1 MLLAGHVLVIG
12 AYAFLCW
19 QALVVA
25 DIVAIERSPALG
37 LPKTYGYWAIAAGC
51 VLLALSTAHGRHPA
65 RRHRPR
71 GNAPAQPGGDADMSL
86 VLILAFVALMVAVVP
101 VAHALV
107 IASGVALLWDGQL
120 PLLLVVQQMFQQTQ
134 SFPMLALPFFIL
146 AGTLIMEGRLGEEL
160 LRFSG
165 ELMQRVRGG
174 ALSTTVVGSVVF
186 GGVSGSAV
194 ANASALGSVLIPWQK
209 RQGYPAGLCAANNAT
224 SAVIDILIPP
234 SIPMILYAVVSG
246 VSIGDLFMAGVLPGL
261 LMALGLRRRLLVE
274 RPAASICR
282 RRRRR
287 STCARSPA
295 WRCWRSPALILPVL
309 ILVALRFGFAT
320 PTEIA
325 VMAVLYA
332 LVASL
337 FLYRDMSWRRFH
349 KAMIDAGIAT
359 GIVMMVIMGSAA
371 ASWILT
377 YDQVPQRFAEWVSTT
392 LREPWLVILAM
403 NVIML
408 VIGGP
413 LDLAP
418 GDPAAGAHL
427 RPAGAADR
435 ARPAA
440 ARPDDGAQPRHRPLH
455 AAGRNDAVHLV
466 HHRRQHHGRDDARRC
481 GRTSS

>member
-1 MLLAGHVLVIG
+1 MSL
-12 AYAFLCW
+12 
-19 QALVVA
+19 ALV
-25 DIVAIERSPALG
+25 
-37 LPKTYGYWAIAAGC
+37 
-51 VLLALSTAHGRHPA
+51 
-65 RRHRPR
+65 
-71 GNAPAQPGGDADMSL
+71 
-86 VLILAFVALMVAVVP
+86 LAFSLLMVAVVP

-107 IASGVALLWDGQL
+107 IASGFALLWDGQL
-120 PLLLVVQQMFQQTQ
+120 PLLLVAQQMFQQTQ

-146 AGTLIMEGRLGEEL
+146 AGTLIMEGKLGMEL

-194 ANASALGSVLIPWQK
+194 ANASALGSVLIPWQR

-246 VSIGDLFMAGVLPGL
+246 VSIGELFMAGVLPGV
-261 LMALGLRRRLLVE
+261 LMAAGFVGICWWEARKLNLSSEAPPFDWRRTLRLAVL
-274 RPAASICR
+274 AL
-282 RRRRR
+282 
-287 STCARSPA
+287 
-295 WRCWRSPALILPVL
+295 PALVLPVL

-332 LVASL
+332 LAAST
-337 FLYRDMSWRRFH
+337 FLYRDMSLQRFR

-377 YDQVPQRFAEWVSTT
+377 YDQVPQRFADWVSTT

-403 NVIML
+403 NIIML

-418 GDPAAGAHL
+418 AILLLAPIFVPLAAEIGLDPLQLGLMMILNLGIGLYTPPVGTTLFISSTIAGSSMSETVKALWPYFWTAIALLAAISYIPELTL
-427 RPAGAADR
+427 RF
-435 ARPAA
+435 
-440 ARPDDGAQPRHRPLH
+440 
-455 AAGRNDAVHLV
+455 
-466 HHRRQHHGRDDARRC
+466 
-481 GRTSS
+481 

>member
-1 MLLAGHVLVIG
+1 
-12 AYAFLCW
+12 
-19 QALVVA
+19 
-25 DIVAIERSPALG
+25 
-37 LPKTYGYWAIAAGC
+37 
-51 VLLALSTAHGRHPA
+51 
-65 RRHRPR
+65 
-71 GNAPAQPGGDADMSL
+71 MSL
-86 VLILAFVALMVAVVP
+86 VLVLAFTALMVAVIP

-107 IASGVALLWDGQL
+107 IASGIALLWDGNL
-120 PLLLVVQQMFQQTQ
+120 PLLLVVQQMFHQTQ

-146 AGTLIMEGRLGEEL
+146 AGTVIMEGKLGEEL

-246 VSIGDLFMAGVLPGL
+246 VSIGDLFIAGVLPGV
-261 LMALGLRRRLLVE
+261 LMAAGFIAVCWWQARRLNL
-274 RPAASICR
+274 ASEMPPFDIR
-282 RRRRR
+282 HV
-287 STCARSPA
+287 ARLA
-295 WRCWRSPALILPVL
+295 LLATPALILPVL

-332 LVASL
+332 LAASIL
-337 FLYRDMSWRRFH
+337 IYRDMSWSRFR

-377 YDQVPQRFAEWVSTT
+377 YDQVPLHFAAWVSTT

-403 NVIML
+403 NIIML
-408 VIGGP
+408 LIGGP

-418 GDPAAGAHL
+418 AILLLAPIFMPLAQQIGLDPLQLGLMMVLNLGIGLYTPPVGTTLFISSTIAGSTMAETTRAL
-427 RPAGAADR
+427 WPFFFVAIALLLAISYIPA
-435 ARPAA
+435 
-440 ARPDDGAQPRHRPLH
+440 L
-455 AAGRNDAVHLV
+455 
-466 HHRRQHHGRDDARRC
+466 
-481 GRTSS
+481 TIY